1 MSTKVA
7 SSGARR
13 GGVTSFAVPE
23 HHRDGPVNPMLVQ
36 TMLIR
41 MLDMK
46 RFPALAS
53 PTWQPTSGIS
63 FEHSAISFERFAP
76 VGGSR

>member
-36 TMLIR
+36 T
-41 MLDMK
+41 
-46 RFPALAS
+46 
-53 PTWQPTSGIS
+53 GIS
-63 FEHSAISFERFAP
+63 TSKSAHREEA
-76 VGGSR
+76 GTKE